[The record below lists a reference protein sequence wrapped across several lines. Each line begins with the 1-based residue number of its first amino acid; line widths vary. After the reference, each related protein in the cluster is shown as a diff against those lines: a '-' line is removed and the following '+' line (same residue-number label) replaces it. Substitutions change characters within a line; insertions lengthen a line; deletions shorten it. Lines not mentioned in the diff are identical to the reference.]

1 MTPKIL
7 LLLLLLFL
15 NLQTNIKE
23 WTNFRPENPIDY
35 LAQYLLEKNPMK
47 PPPKNEEKIAE
58 VSPEAPKK
66 EEK

>member
-1 MTPKIL
+1 
-7 LLLLLLFL
+7 
-15 NLQTNIKE
+15 
-23 WTNFRPENPIDY
+23 
-35 LAQYLLEKNPMK
+35 MK